1 MMHLID
7 NYYIDI
13 TGYGVTLQTATGKD
27 KNGEQLYKPVG
38 YYSNIEQAIEACT
51 NKRISNRIADGMYGL
66 DEGLAIIRDERRV
79 MQELLKKAIEM
90 SHDISENE
98 GIKYW

>member
-7 NYYIDI
+7 NYYIDT

-27 KNGEQLYKPVG
+27 KNGERLYKPVG

-51 NKRISNRIADGMYGL
+51 NKRISNRIADGMHSL
-66 DEGLAIIRDERRV
+66 DEGLSIIREERRV
-79 MQELLKKAIEM
+79 MRELLKKAM
-90 SHDISENE
+90 GVVS
-98 GIKYW
+98 GIKEGESET

>member
-7 NYYIDI
+7 NYYIDT

-27 KNGEQLYKPVG
+27 KNGERLYKPVG

-51 NKRISNRIADGMYGL
+51 NKRISNRIADGMHSL
-66 DEGLAIIRDERRV
+66 DEGIAIIREERRG
-79 MQELLKKAIEM
+79 MQELLRKAM
-90 SHDISENE
+90 GVVS
-98 GIKYW
+98 GIKEGESET

>member
-7 NYYIDI
+7 NYYIDT
-13 TGYGVTLQTATGKD
+13 TGYGVTLQMATRKD
-27 KNGEQLYKPVG
+27 KNGEQLYKPIG

-51 NKRISNRIADGMYGL
+51 NKRISNRIADGMHSL

-79 MQELLKKAIEM
+79 MQELLKKAMGVIP
-90 SHDISENE
+90 
-98 GIKYW
+98 GIKEGEREA

>member
-7 NYYIDI
+7 NYYIDT

-51 NKRISNRIADGMYGL
+51 NKRISNRIADGMHSL
-66 DEGLAIIRDERRV
+66 DEGLKIIREERRV
-79 MQELLKKAIEM
+79 TQELLKKAMGVIP
-90 SHDISENE
+90 
-98 GIKYW
+98 GIKEGEREA

>member
-7 NYYIDI
+7 NYYIDT

-27 KNGEQLYKPVG
+27 KNGEQLYKTVG

-51 NKRISNRIADGMYGL
+51 NKRISNRIADGMHSL
-66 DEGLAIIRDERRV
+66 DEGIAIIREERRG
-79 MQELLKKAIEM
+79 MQELLRKAM
-90 SHDISENE
+90 GVVS
-98 GIKYW
+98 GIKEGESET

>member
-7 NYYIDI
+7 NYYIDT

-51 NKRISNRIADGMYGL
+51 NKRISNRIADGMHDL
-66 DEGLAIIRDERRV
+66 DEGLAIIREERRA
-79 MQELLKKAIEM
+79 MQELLKKAM
-90 SHDISENE
+90 FLT
-98 GIKYW
+98 

>member
-7 NYYIDI
+7 NYYIDT

-38 YYSNIEQAIEACT
+38 YYSNIEPAIAACT
-51 NKRISNRIADGMYGL
+51 NKRISNRITDGMHDL
-66 DEGLAIIRDERRV
+66 DEGLAIIREERRV
-79 MQELLKKAIEM
+79 MQELLKKAMGVIP
-90 SHDISENE
+90 
-98 GIKYW
+98 GIKEGEREA

>member
-7 NYYIDI
+7 NYYIDT
-13 TGYGVTLQTATGKD
+13 TGYGVTLQTATGRD

-51 NKRISNRIADGMYGL
+51 NKRISNRIADGMHSL
-66 DEGLAIIRDERRV
+66 DEGIEIIREERRA
-79 MQELLKKAIEM
+79 MQELLKKVIGM
-90 SHDISENE
+90 IPDISENE
-98 GIKYW
+98 SIRYW

>member
-7 NYYIDI
+7 NYYIDT

-27 KNGEQLYKPVG
+27 KNGEQLYKPIG

-51 NKRISNRIADGMYGL
+51 NKRISNRIADGMHSL
-66 DEGLAIIRDERRV
+66 DEGIAIIREERRG
-79 MQELLKKAIEM
+79 MQELLRKAM
-90 SHDISENE
+90 GVVS
-98 GIKYW
+98 GIKEGESET

>member
-7 NYYIDI
+7 NYYIDT
-13 TGYGVTLQTATGKD
+13 TGYGVTLQMATGKD
-27 KNGEQLYKPVG
+27 KNGEQLYKPIG

-51 NKRISNRIADGMYGL
+51 NKRISNRIADGMHSL

-79 MQELLKKAIEM
+79 MQELLKKAMGVIP
-90 SHDISENE
+90 
-98 GIKYW
+98 GIKEGEREA

>member
-7 NYYIDI
+7 NYYIDT

-51 NKRISNRIADGMYGL
+51 NKRISNRIADGMHSL
-66 DEGLAIIRDERRV
+66 DEGLKIIREERRV
-79 MQELLKKAIEM
+79 TQELLKKAIGL
-90 SHDISENE
+90 ISDTKDGED
-98 GIKYW
+98 KT

>member
-7 NYYIDI
+7 NYYIDT

-27 KNGEQLYKPVG
+27 KNGERLYKPVG

-51 NKRISNRIADGMYGL
+51 NKRISNRIADGMHSL
-66 DEGLAIIRDERRV
+66 DEGLAIIREERRV
-79 MQELLKKAIEM
+79 MQELLKKAM
-90 SHDISENE
+90 GVVS
-98 GIKYW
+98 GIKEGESET

>member
-7 NYYIDI
+7 NYYIDT

-51 NKRISNRIADGMYGL
+51 NKRISNRIADGMHSL
-66 DEGLAIIRDERRV
+66 DEGRKIIREERRV
-79 MQELLKKAIEM
+79 TQELLKKAMGVIP
-90 SHDISENE
+90 
-98 GIKYW
+98 GIKEGEREA

>member
-1 MMHLID
+1 MMYLID
-7 NYYIDI
+7 NYYIDT

-51 NKRISNRIADGMYGL
+51 NKRISNRIADGMHSL
-66 DEGLAIIRDERRV
+66 DEGIAIIREERRG
-79 MQELLKKAIEM
+79 MQELLRKAMGMIP
-90 SHDISENE
+90 
-98 GIKYW
+98 GIKEGEREA

>member
-7 NYYIDI
+7 NYYIDT

-51 NKRISNRIADGMYGL
+51 NKRISNRITDGMHSL
-66 DEGLAIIRDERRV
+66 DEGIAIIREERRG
-79 MQELLKKAIEM
+79 MQELLRKAM
-90 SHDISENE
+90 GVVS
-98 GIKYW
+98 GIKEGESET

>member
-7 NYYIDI
+7 NYYIDT

-27 KNGEQLYKPVG
+27 KNGERLYKPVG

-51 NKRISNRIADGMYGL
+51 NKRISNRIADGMHSL
-66 DEGLAIIRDERRV
+66 DEGLSIIREERRV
-79 MQELLKKAIEM
+79 MRELLKKAMGVIP
-90 SHDISENE
+90 
-98 GIKYW
+98 GIKEGEREA

>member
-7 NYYIDI
+7 NYYIDT

-27 KNGEQLYKPVG
+27 KNGERLYKPVG

-51 NKRISNRIADGMYGL
+51 NKRISNRIADGMHDL
-66 DEGLAIIRDERRV
+66 DEGLAIIREERRV
-79 MQELLKKAIEM
+79 MQELLKKAMGVIP
-90 SHDISENE
+90 
-98 GIKYW
+98 GIKEWEREA

>member
-7 NYYIDI
+7 NYYIDT

-38 YYSNIEQAIEACT
+38 YYSNIEQAIEACI
-51 NKRISNRIADGMYGL
+51 NKRISNRIADGMHDL
-66 DEGLAIIRDERRV
+66 DEGLAIIREERRV
-79 MQELLKKAIEM
+79 MQELLKKAMGVIPR
-90 SHDISENE
+90 
-98 GIKYW
+98 IKEWEREA

>member
-7 NYYIDI
+7 NYYIDT

-27 KNGEQLYKPVG
+27 KNGERLYKPVG

-51 NKRISNRIADGMYGL
+51 NKRISNRIADGMHSL
-66 DEGLAIIRDERRV
+66 DEGLSIIREERRV
-79 MQELLKKAIEM
+79 MRELLKKAMGVIP
-90 SHDISENE
+90 
-98 GIKYW
+98 GIKEWEREA

>member
-7 NYYIDI
+7 NYYIDT

-27 KNGEQLYKPVG
+27 KNGEQLYKPIG

-51 NKRISNRIADGMYGL
+51 NKRISNRIADGMHDL
-66 DEGLAIIRDERRV
+66 DEGLSIIREERRV
-79 MQELLKKAIEM
+79 MQELLKKAM
-90 SHDISENE
+90 FLT
-98 GIKYW
+98 